1 MNVFRYPEDKLKCEH
16 ICDTFVYECIIDCNH
31 YTPCM
36 RECWVEHDRCAINCP
51 CNEECTDGCPVVDEN
66 HACETWYC
74 QGYVER
80 CAAKDNPSR
89 IQCPGMEH
97 SDENACLDRGC
108 CWVEYTGNQPYV
120 PTCHIKN
127 KEYLPPRE

>member
-1 MNVFRYPEDKLKCEH
+1 
-16 ICDTFVYECIIDCNH
+16 
-31 YTPCM
+31 M

-80 CAAKDNPSR
+80 CAAKDNSSR